1 MKPSI
6 SLMLLFLL
14 AAHVFGQQKEI
25 VTIDFVKILD
35 GKKEECLYFYRNNW
49 LPFRQQAIKQGWISD
64 YQILEVNHEAYQLLL
79 LTFYPS
85 PEHHTKIEDHFAEWK
100 KDNPLKLLNQL
111 QPSAFREN
119 VKAITTTPLESA
131 KYIKDQLAPGCAD
144 EVHRAFDFW
153 LGEWDVYN
161 PAGKKVG
168 TNSITLVQ
176 NGCGLQEN
184 WISAGGVIRGTSYNF
199 FDKGTGHWH
208 QSWIDNQGG
217 VLQLVGGIEGKSM
230 IMRSKPATN
239 QSGQLQVDRITWKP
253 NADGTV
259 EQIWESTT
267 DDGKTWKSAFHGVY
281 RKRE

>member
-1 MKPSI
+1 MKAIGTTLLIFI
-6 SLMLLFLL
+6 SLA
-14 AAHVFGQQKEI
+14 AAHAQQQGI

-131 KYIKDQLAPGCAD
+131 KYIKDQLSPGCAD